1 MMELLK
7 DFKDFWDD
15 CNFYAKNLV
24 VLAFLFI
31 LMFIATVIFLFILIF
46 SVGVY
51 EGIAVVIICLIFLW
65 IGICFS
71 RMDF

>member
-7 DFKDFWDD
+7 DFKEFWND

-24 VLAFLFI
+24 VIAFLFV
-31 LMFIATVIFLFILIF
+31 LMLIAAIISLFILIF
-46 SVGVY
+46 SVGLY
-51 EGIAVVIICLIFLW
+51 EGIAVVVICLIFLW

>member
-7 DFKDFWDD
+7 DFKEFWNDY
-15 CNFYAKNLV
+15 NFYAKNLV
-24 VLAFLFI
+24 ILAFLFI
-31 LMFIATVIFLFILIF
+31 LMLIAAVIFLFILIF